1 MPGLVFTALPVYGP
15 SRQVEIVWNVLELD
29 WEGAS
34 AALGSRDLL
43 ESFCEFL
50 HMALV
55 DGYREKDRM
64 LRNDLMV
71 LLSILTR
78 RPEARVGVVLR
89 VSSCESH
96 M

>member
-1 MPGLVFTALPVYGP
+1 
-15 SRQVEIVWNVLELD
+15 
-29 WEGAS
+29 
-34 AALGSRDLL
+34 
-43 ESFCEFL
+43 
-50 HMALV
+50 MALV